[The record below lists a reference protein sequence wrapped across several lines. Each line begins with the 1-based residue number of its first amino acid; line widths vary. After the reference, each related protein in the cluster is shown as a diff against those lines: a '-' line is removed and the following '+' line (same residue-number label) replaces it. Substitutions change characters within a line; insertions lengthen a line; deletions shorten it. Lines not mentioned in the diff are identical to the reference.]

1 MSRNWFLLLLDK
13 KTLVQ
18 AATKKKSPPEKI
30 MKKQPWGDLFC
41 CVLWFP
47 RTFIFPNQKKTP
59 LPSSF
64 LLDPTG
70 NSLQFR
76 RLRLPTRPNRAS
88 SITDCFGGGREGGRG
103 TVFPK
108 DFGVSEIPFRPW
120 VGLGFLIAWPRLT
133 FRFIPFFLFSC
144 AKQREVSVGEWRAPV
159 VAGQP
164 FHCGFFFGTSE
175 SHTFGQGICRY
186 FALFLQKLSR
196 TRAKEAFF
204 FLTPTT

>member
-1 MSRNWFLLLLDK
+1 MVQSGTDADKISRNWFLLLLDK
-13 KTLVQ
+13 KILEQ

-133 FRFIPFFLFSC
+133 FRFIPFFFILARNNAGVCWRMAGACCCWLTFSL
-144 AKQREVSVGEWRAPV
+144 RIFFRNIPV
-159 VAGQP
+159 A
-164 FHCGFFFGTSE
+164 
-175 SHTFGQGICRY
+175 Y
-186 FALFLQKLSR
+186 FWAR
-196 TRAKEAFF
+196 HM
-204 FLTPTT
+204 